1 MHEVQERLQALL
13 GGEYELL
20 ARLDQSGLG
29 LEAAT
34 AEMRNRTRN
43 SARERERERLK
54 AATAERLEAANAQS
68 HPQSHYGKARSRD

>member
-43 SARERERERLK
+43 SARERERLK

>member
-34 AEMRNRTRN
+34 AEMRNRT
-43 SARERERERLK
+43 SYLAVSHTLW
-54 AATAERLEAANAQS
+54 ATEHQTR
-68 HPQSHYGKARSRD
+68 GRSS